1 MFDCGATFKAWSSP
15 ACLSKPFRQE
25 PVDIMAD
32 VEGVAVHNEDSDPQ
46 ALWRSNG
53 DCTGD
58 LVEYK
63 MVVN

>member
-1 MFDCGATFKAWSSP
+1 M
-15 ACLSKPFRQE
+15 
-25 PVDIMAD
+25 DIMAD